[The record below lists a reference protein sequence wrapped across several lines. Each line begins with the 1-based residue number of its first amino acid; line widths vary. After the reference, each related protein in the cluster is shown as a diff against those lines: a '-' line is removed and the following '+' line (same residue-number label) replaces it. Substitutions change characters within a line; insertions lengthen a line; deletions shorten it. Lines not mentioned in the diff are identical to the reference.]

1 MNNFKKVGLSALA
14 RTLAS
19 LSAQAGELAVTGSA
33 EISYVQ
39 RDNDEITGNPIGM
52 NKNIAFKGSGELD
65 NGNSWSMALYN
76 GDAQTLTSSNIK
88 LDMGS
93 MGSIEADFGAGGVGL
108 DALDDKMPNAYEEP
122 WDSGAGAGFST
133 VTGVHGSGTLQYSLP
148 VDLLG
153 AGSTIKVAYSPRV
166 DGGGL
171 QADKG
176 NSGLVSAKGSGTDI
190 VITMAPAE
198 GLSIFA
204 GYSSVDGEVGD
215 KSEDTNS
222 HAVGTTYAAGGLTVG
237 VQTSRAYHV
246 EKASAT
252 GTNYYDN
259 IAYGVSFAVN
269 DNLTLSYGSH
279 DSERTFGGA
288 NTAAVEMETA
298 SMQISYN
305 MGGATLAIA
314 HTEVDNSAYSSGT
327 SRDANV
333 IALNLVF

>member
-1 MNNFKKVGLSALA
+1 
-14 RTLAS
+14 
-19 LSAQAGELAVTGSA
+19 
-33 EISYVQ
+33 
-39 RDNDEITGNPIGM
+39 
-52 NKNIAFKGSGELD
+52 
-65 NGNSWSMALYN
+65 
-76 GDAQTLTSSNIK
+76 
-88 LDMGS
+88 
-93 MGSIEADFGAGGVGL
+93 
-108 DALDDKMPNAYEEP
+108 
-122 WDSGAGAGFST
+122 
-133 VTGVHGSGTLQYSLP
+133 
-148 VDLLG
+148 
-153 AGSTIKVAYSPRV
+153 
-166 DGGGL
+166 
-171 QADKG
+171 
-176 NSGLVSAKGSGTDI
+176 
-190 VITMAPAE
+190 MAPAE
-198 GLSIFA
+198 GLSVFA

-222 HAVGTTYAAGGLTVG
+222 HAYGATFAAGGLTVG
-237 VQTSRAYHV
+237 AQASRAYHV

-259 IAYGVSFAVN
+259 VAYAVSFAVN

-314 HTEVDNSAYSSGT
+314 HTEVDNSTYSAGT